1 MKRTAF
7 LMALLLVAAC
17 DVPDSSTGHSTSTGQ
32 SLDLSTPEETNEE
45 LDREMDEQQLQ
56 LDCFDG
62 NQKSCDDLQKLREI
76 DDVGDIVKEVAN
88 S

>member
-1 MKRTAF
+1 MKK
-7 LMALLLVAAC
+7 LSVVMALLLIAAC
-17 DVPDSSTGHSTSTGQ
+17 DLPDDPSGQSSSTSQG
-32 SLDLSTPEETNEE
+32 LDLPSPEETNDD

-76 DDVGDIVKEVAN
+76 DDVGDIIKDVA

>member
-1 MKRTAF
+1 MKTLTVLA
-7 LMALLLVAAC
+7 ALLLIAAC
-17 DVPDSSTGHSTSTGQ
+17 DLPDDPSGQ
-32 SLDLSTPEETNEE
+32 SAHSRPSIDAPEADEISDD
-45 LDREMDEQQLQ
+45 LDREMNEQQLQ

-76 DDVGDIVKEVAN
+76 DAVGDIVKDVA